1 MDLPVY
7 ELKIDDSADSNLAMS
22 AIALVQ
28 SPAVQKNFLAFSE
41 QVKELKFSAVDLERG
56 IISGLLIS
64 ANKPIYRNDSMGE
77 YYVTISPEE
86 SYKFVQK
93 FFKEGYN
100 QKFNLNHDDNAP
112 AEGVTLFECFISD
125 STRGIAP
132 MKGFDDE
139 QDGSVFIS
147 CKVDNEAIKQQIIDG
162 TIKGFSMQGDF
173 GMKRVENTDALTP
186 QEFEFYNEVLN
197 KLQNLQNEFTN

>member
-1 MDLPVY
+1 MDLPMY

-64 ANKPIYRNDSMGE
+64 ANKPIYRNDKLGE

-100 QKFNLNHDDNAP
+100 QKFNLNHDDNAQ

-132 MKGFDDE
+132 MKGFEDE

-147 CKVDNEAIKQQIIDG
+147 CKIDNEAIKKQIIDG

-173 GMKRVENTDALTP
+173 GMKRVENTDSLTP
-186 QEFEFYNEVLN
+186 KEFEFYNEVLN